1 MANISKS
8 VKLGV
13 FTLAIM
19 NVTAVVSLRGL
30 PAEAEYGLSSAF
42 YYLFAAIVFLI
53 PTSLVAAELAA
64 MFQDKQGGVFRWV
77 GEAYGKKWGFLAIF
91 LQWVESTIWYPT
103 VLTFGAVALAFIGTN
118 DAHDMSL
125 ASNRYYS
132 LAVVLIIYWL
142 ATFISLK
149 GMGWVGKV
157 AKVGGMVGTIIPA
170 GLLMVLAVIYL
181 ASGGQS
187 QMNFDGNFFP
197 DFSNFD
203 NLVLASSIFLFYAG
217 MEMGGIHVKD
227 MENPA
232 KNYPKAVFIGAA
244 ITVAIFVLGTFAL
257 GKELVRSAMLETKEK
272 SRMVA
277 DKVGRETGEESP
289 VEYAGNRIERAEQRA
304 GKESASVAYHGGKKL
319 AVKTYEK
326 IKEQRQ
332 REAVIATLDSET
344 GSGGTSG
351 QTRTKKGRT
360 GAGRSI
366 KIKPEAEKTVKE
378 AGNRTVKTAPRMV
391 KASPVS
397 SQKVKTQA
405 ILQKKQAFQSMRAA
419 REAKRAAMRSVQ
431 TAKQS
436 KKTAQA
442 TAKGIKAMAEAA
454 AHAVKAAFA
463 ALMAGGGTVFV
474 ILILIVGIIGGAAFI
489 GSSQSSEPLSAEV
502 LAHTPAIQ
510 RYAREFGISEYV
522 PVIQAIMMQESG
534 GRGTDPMQAS
544 ECPYNTQYPNTP
556 GAIQDA
562 DYSIKVGVQYY
573 ADCVREAGCESP
585 QDMDKL
591 KLSLQGYNYGNGY
604 ISWAIRN
611 HGGYSEANAL
621 QFSQEQAAAHG
632 WSGYGDPEYV
642 PHVLRYYSGGG
653 LFAGLFGNGQLVTI
667 AKSQLGNEGGQ
678 KFWSWW
684 GFTERQEWCA
694 CFVSW
699 CADQAGLIQS
709 GAVPKF
715 SVCTDGKNWFQ
726 NQGRWQGAGSMPS
739 PGAIIFFDWEHDG
752 TCDHVGIVER
762 CDGTT
767 VYTIEGNSGDAVKER
782 SYSISSDSIMG
793 YGMVVY

>member
-1 MANISKS
+1 MCLKDIKEK
-8 VKLGV
+8 V
-13 FTLAIM
+13 
-19 NVTAVVSLRGL
+19 R
-30 PAEAEYGLSSAF
+30 
-42 YYLFAAIVFLI
+42 
-53 PTSLVAAELAA
+53 
-64 MFQDKQGGVFRWV
+64 DKNPKIR
-77 GEAYGKKWGFLAIF
+77 
-91 LQWVESTIWYPT
+91 
-103 VLTFGAVALAFIGTN
+103 
-118 DAHDMSL
+118 
-125 ASNRYYS
+125 
-132 LAVVLIIYWL
+132 
-142 ATFISLK
+142 
-149 GMGWVGKV
+149 
-157 AKVGGMVGTIIPA
+157 
-170 GLLMVLAVIYL
+170 
-181 ASGGQS
+181 
-187 QMNFDGNFFP
+187 
-197 DFSNFD
+197 
-203 NLVLASSIFLFYAG
+203 
-217 MEMGGIHVKD
+217 
-227 MENPA
+227 NPA
-232 KNYPKAVFIGAA
+232 SRLP
-244 ITVAIFVLGTFAL
+244 
-257 GKELVRSAMLETKEK
+257 KELVRSAMLETKEK
-272 SRMVA
+272 SRMAA

-304 GKESASVAYHGGKKL
+304 GKESASAAYHGGKKL

-332 REAVIATLDSET
+332 REAVTAPLDSET

-351 QTRTKKGRT
+351 QTRAKKGRT

-405 ILQKKQAFQSMRAA
+405 LLQKKQAFQSMRAA

-436 KKTAQA
+436 AKTAKT
-442 TAKGIKAMAEAA
+442 TARGLKAMAEAA

-510 RYAREFGISEYV
+510 RYASEFGIPEYV

-767 VYTIEGNSGDAVKER
+767 VYTVEGNSGDAVRER
-782 SYSISSDSIMG
+782 SYAINSDSIMG